1 MRAHADDLRA
11 EVAGEEGERLAQA
24 AQAAGDPI
32 PLAAGGAE
40 GLSPADAEM
49 LAYARK
55 LTLTPRAV
63 TAQDVERLRAAGFD
77 DAAILEIA
85 QVVGFFN
92 YYNRLT
98 DGLGIDPEPDW

>member
-1 MRAHADDLRA
+1 
-11 EVAGEEGERLAQA
+11 
-24 AQAAGDPI
+24 
-32 PLAAGGAE
+32 
-40 GLSPADAEM
+40 M

-63 TAQDVERLRAAGFD
+63 TREDVEALRAVGFD
-77 DAAILEIA
+77 DAAIHEIA
-85 QVVGFFN
+85 QVIGFFN